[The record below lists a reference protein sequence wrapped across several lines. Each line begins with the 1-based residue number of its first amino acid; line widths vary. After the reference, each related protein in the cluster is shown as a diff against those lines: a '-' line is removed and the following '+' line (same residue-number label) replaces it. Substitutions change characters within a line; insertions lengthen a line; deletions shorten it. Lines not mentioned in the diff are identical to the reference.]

1 LQTSDHLSYSGEDF
15 PPASPIKDEKATEGD
30 QHARKLA
37 EVDRDPCITVGVLGE
52 DDWMVILVAV
62 RVELRDDR
70 VQKEASNKKR
80 SRQPEVVRVQRKLRV
95 LSGSVSP
102 LTDRR

>member
-1 LQTSDHLSYSGEDF
+1 
-15 PPASPIKDEKATEGD
+15 
-30 QHARKLA
+30 
-37 EVDRDPCITVGVLGE
+37 VDRDPCITVGVLGE

-80 SRQPEVVRVQRKLRV
+80 SRQPE
-95 LSGSVSP
+95 
-102 LTDRR
+102 